1 MSRDEPPLIQEFRE
15 LYNYVI
21 LMGRHINEIHNRLT
35 KIEESMKEISDNH
48 STFVRENS
56 AEMASIAEN
65 MVSKSEFNDLV
76 DRMEKSMGEML
87 PPLPILT
94 KEEQHAEEASQV
106 EAKQD
111 ESQQEQAEAQREA
124 IGQ

>member
-1 MSRDEPPLIQEFRE
+1 MEMSRDEPPLIQEFRE

-21 LMGRHINEIHNRLT
+21 LMGRHINEIHTRLG
-35 KIEESMKEISDNH
+35 KIEESIKEISESH
-48 STFVRENS
+48 SSFVRENS
-56 AEMASIAEN
+56 AEMANIRESL
-65 MVSKSEFNDLV
+65 VSKSEYNDLV

-94 KEEQHAEEASQV
+94 KEEQRAV
-106 EAKQD
+106 
-111 ESQQEQAEAQREA
+111 ESQQVEGQREA

>member
-21 LMGRHINEIHNRLT
+21 LMGRHINEIHNRLS
-35 KIEESMKEISDNH
+35 KIEESIKEISDNQ
-48 STFVRENS
+48 SSFVRENS
-56 AEMASIAEN
+56 AEMANIIEN

-87 PPLPILT
+87 PPLPVLT
-94 KEEQHAEEASQV
+94 KEEQHAAEGQQV
-106 EAKQD
+106 EG
-111 ESQQEQAEAQREA
+111 QREA